1 MNSQHPSKRR
11 SALIALP
18 AAIVVEIGAIA
29 IGAGGAVTAAAAFAL
44 LFGACHQIRLTR
56 WRRHQPA

>member
-1 MNSQHPSKRR
+1 MNTHHPTKRR
-11 SALIALP
+11 SALVALP
-18 AAIVVEIGAIA
+18 PAIMVEIGAIA
-29 IGAGGAVTAAAAFAL
+29 IGVGGAVSAAAAFAL